1 VFSLEFCNFAHINV
15 FYAQNRNKQMATKQ
29 THAFQTEVSQLLHL
43 MIHSLYSNKEI
54 FLRELVS
61 NASDAVDKLK
71 FESLSN
77 DALVEGKEELQ
88 IHVQVNKDAG
98 TITISDNGIGMT
110 QDEVMEN
117 IGTIANSGTKKFLQ
131 SLDEKQAED
140 SNLIGQFGV
149 GFYSAFIVADEVTL
163 TTRKAGDDKTDGTV
177 WSSAGKGEY
186 SLETTTVEDFGTS
199 VTLHIKD
206 DEKEFLDDY
215 RLRNIISK
223 YSDHITVPILMVKA
237 SEEASDE
244 IEYETVNK
252 ANAFWTQDK
261 KDLKQEDYDEFYK
274 SLTYDFE
281 APLTQLHNRVEGNLD
296 YTSLLFIPSKAPFD
310 MWEPK
315 RKGGIKLYAKRVFI
329 MEDNEN
335 LMPMYL
341 RFIKGVIDTAD
352 LSLNVSR
359 EILQGNKVV
368 DTIRKASVSR
378 ILKELEKM
386 AKNKPEKYATFWK
399 EFGMVM
405 KEGVVED
412 FSNKDK
418 IAGLLR
424 FATTQSEGE
433 DQSVSLADYIER
445 MGKDQKDI
453 YYVTAETYAAAKGSP
468 HLEIFKQKDIEVL
481 LLSDRVDEWMVN
493 NFTEFEGKNLKSIA
507 KGDLEN
513 LDSVEEKKEKEK
525 AAKGFKKTLTAMQ
538 KILDNQVKEVKISNR
553 LSESPSCL
561 VADENEMGGNMER
574 IMASLGQDVPET
586 KPILEINPAHPLV
599 KKLKTKVDEDLVN
612 VLFDQAVLSEGGQLK
627 DPAEFVKRMNKLIN

>member
-1 VFSLEFCNFAHINV
+1 
-15 FYAQNRNKQMATKQ
+15 MTTKQ
-29 THAFQTEVSQLLHL
+29 THSFQTEVSQLLHL

-54 FLRELVS
+54 FLRELIS

-77 DALVEGKEELQ
+77 DKLVEGKEELQ
-88 IHVQVNKDAG
+88 VHIDVDKEAG
-98 TITISDNGIGMT
+98 TITITDNGIGMNET
-110 QDEVMEN
+110 EVMEN

-131 SLDEKQAED
+131 NLDKKQAED

-149 GFYSAFIVADEVTL
+149 GFYASFIVADEVVL
-163 TTRKAGDDKTDGTV
+163 TTRRAGDDKENGTI
-177 WSSAGKGEY
+177 WTSKGEGEY
-186 SLETTTVEDFGTS
+186 SLETATVKDFGTKI
-199 VTLHIKD
+199 TLHIKD
-206 DEKEFLDDY
+206 EEKEFLDDY
-215 RLRNIISK
+215 RLRGIISK
-223 YSDHITVPILMVKA
+223 YSDHITVPIMMIKPA
-237 SEEASDE
+237 EEDSDDA
-244 IEYETVNK
+244 IEYEMINK
-252 ANAFWTQDK
+252 ANAFWMQDK
-261 KDLKQEDYDEFYK
+261 KELKQEDYDEFYK
-274 SLTYDFE
+274 SLTYDFA
-281 APLTQLHNRVEGNLD
+281 APLAQLHNRVEGKLD

-329 MEDNEN
+329 MEDNEE

-359 EILQGNKVV
+359 EILQGNQVV

-386 AKNKPEKYATFWK
+386 AKNKPEKYADFWK

-412 FSNKDK
+412 PANKDK
-418 IAGLLR
+418 IASLLR
-424 FATTQSEGE
+424 FSTTQSDNE
-433 DQSVSLADYIER
+433 DQSVSLADYIGR
-445 MGKDQKDI
+445 MNDEQKDI

-468 HLEIFKQKDIEVL
+468 HLEIFKQKGIEVL

-507 KGDLEN
+507 KGDLED
-513 LDSVEEKKEKEK
+513 LDSKEEKKAKEK
-525 AAKGFKKTLTAMQ
+525 TAKGFKKTLEEMQ
-538 KILDNQVKEVKISNR
+538 KILENQVKEVKISNR

-586 KPILEINPAHPLV
+586 KPTLEINPTHPLV
-599 KKLKTKVDEDLVN
+599 EKLKTKVDENLVN

-627 DPAEFVKRMNKLIN
+627 DPAESVKRMNKLIN

>member
-1 VFSLEFCNFAHINV
+1 
-15 FYAQNRNKQMATKQ
+15 MTTKQ
-29 THAFQTEVSQLLHL
+29 THSFQTEVSQLLHL

-71 FESLSN
+71 FESLAN
-77 DALVEGKEELQ
+77 DAMVEGKEELQ
-88 IHVQVNKDAG
+88 VHIDVDKDAG
-98 TITISDNGIGMT
+98 TITITDNGIGMT
-110 QDEVMEN
+110 EEEVMAN

-149 GFYSAFIVADEVTL
+149 GFYAAFIVADEVVL
-163 TTRKAGDDKTDGTV
+163 TTRKAGDDQANGTI
-177 WSSAGKGEY
+177 WTSKGEGEY
-186 SLETTTVEDFGTS
+186 SLETTTVSDFGTKI
-199 VTLHIKD
+199 TLHIKD

-223 YSDHITVPILMVKA
+223 YSDHITVPIMMIKPA
-237 SEEASDE
+237 EEESDA
-244 IEYETVNK
+244 IEYEMVNK

-261 KDLKQEDYDEFYK
+261 RELKQEDYDEFYK
-274 SLTYDFE
+274 SLTFDFE

-296 YTSLLFIPSKAPFD
+296 YTSLLYIPSKAPFD

-329 MEDNEN
+329 MEDNEE

-412 FSNKDK
+412 PSNKDK
-418 IAGLLR
+418 IASLLR
-424 FATTQSEGE
+424 FATTKSDSEA
-433 DQSVSLADYIER
+433 QTVSLAEYIER
-445 MGKDQKDI
+445 MGDEQKDI
-453 YYVTAETYAAAKGSP
+453 YYITAETFAAAKGSP

-507 KGDLEN
+507 KGDLQD
-513 LDSVEEKKEKEK
+513 LDSEEEKEEKEK
-525 AAKGFKKTLTAMQ
+525 TAEGYKDTLEKMQTILAA
-538 KILDNQVKEVKISNR
+538 QVKEVKISNR

-586 KPILEINPAHPLV
+586 KPILEINPTHPLV
-599 KKLKTKVDEDLVN
+599 EKLKANVDEDLVN

>member
-1 VFSLEFCNFAHINV
+1 
-15 FYAQNRNKQMATKQ
+15 MTTKQ
-29 THAFQTEVSQLLHL
+29 THSFQTEVSQLLHL

-77 DALVEGKEELQ
+77 DTLVEGKEDLQ
-88 IHVQVNKDAG
+88 VHIDVDKEAG
-98 TITISDNGIGMT
+98 TITITDNGIGMT
-110 QDEVMEN
+110 ETEVMEN

-131 SLDEKQAED
+131 SLDAKQAED

-149 GFYSAFIVADEVTL
+149 GFYASFIVADEVVL
-163 TTRKAGDDKTDGTV
+163 TTRKAGDDKANGTI
-177 WSSAGKGEY
+177 WTSKGEGEY
-186 SLETTTVEDFGTS
+186 SLETTTVEEFGTKI
-199 VTLHIKD
+199 TLHIKD

-215 RLRNIISK
+215 RLRSIISK
-223 YSDHITVPILMVKA
+223 YSDHITVPIMMIKPA
-237 SEEASDE
+237 EEESDT
-244 IEYETVNK
+244 IEYEMVNK

-261 KDLKQEDYDEFYK
+261 RDLKQEDYDEFYK
-274 SLTYDFE
+274 SLTYDFA
-281 APLTQLHNRVEGNLD
+281 APLAQLHNRVEGKLD

-329 MEDNEN
+329 MEDNEE

-341 RFIKGVIDTAD
+341 RFVKGVIDTAD

-386 AKNKPEKYATFWK
+386 AKNKPEKYADFWK

-412 FSNKDK
+412 ATNKDK
-418 IAGLLR
+418 IASLLR
-424 FATTQSEGE
+424 FATTNSNGE
-433 DQSVSLADYIER
+433 DQNVSLAEYIER
-445 MGKDQKDI
+445 MGDDQKDI
-453 YYVTAETYAAAKGSP
+453 YYVTAETFAAAKGSP

-493 NFTEFEGKNLKSIA
+493 NFTEFEGKNL
-507 KGDLEN
+507 
-513 LDSVEEKKEKEK
+513 
-525 AAKGFKKTLTAMQ
+525 
-538 KILDNQVKEVKISNR
+538 QVNCQRRPARFR
-553 LSESPSCL
+553 L
-561 VADENEMGGNMER
+561 
-574 IMASLGQDVPET
+574 
-586 KPILEINPAHPLV
+586 
-599 KKLKTKVDEDLVN
+599 
-612 VLFDQAVLSEGGQLK
+612 
-627 DPAEFVKRMNKLIN
+627 

>member
-1 VFSLEFCNFAHINV
+1 
-15 FYAQNRNKQMATKQ
+15 MTTKQ
-29 THAFQTEVSQLLHL
+29 THSFQTEVSQLLHL

-77 DALVEGKEELQ
+77 DALVEGKEVLQ
-88 IHVQVNKDAG
+88 VQIDVDKDAG
-98 TITISDNGIGMT
+98 TITIIDNGIGMT
-110 QDEVMEN
+110 ETEVMEN
-117 IGTIANSGTKKFLQ
+117 IGTIANSGTKKFLE

-149 GFYSAFIVADEVTL
+149 GFYAAFIVADEVVL
-163 TTRKAGDDKTDGTV
+163 TTRKAGDDKSNGTI
-177 WSSAGKGEY
+177 WTSKGEGEY
-186 SLETTTVEDFGTS
+186 SLETAAVEDFGTKI
-199 VTLHIKD
+199 TLHIKKE
-206 DEKEFLDDY
+206 EKEFLDDY
-215 RLRNIISK
+215 RLRGIISK
-223 YSDHITVPILMVKA
+223 YSDHIIVPIMMIKPA
-237 SEEASDE
+237 EEDSDA
-244 IEYETVNK
+244 IEYEMVNK

-261 KDLKQEDYDEFYK
+261 RSLKQEDYDEFYK
-274 SLTYDFE
+274 SLTYDFA
-281 APLTQLHNRVEGNLD
+281 APLAQLHNRVEGKLD

-329 MEDNEN
+329 MEDNEG

-378 ILKELEKM
+378 ILKELKKM
-386 AKNKPEKYATFWK
+386 AKNKPEKYANFWK

-412 FSNKDK
+412 PANKDK
-418 IAGLLR
+418 IASLLR
-424 FATTQSEGE
+424 FATTKTVSE
-433 DQSVSLADYIER
+433 DQTVSLADYIAR
-445 MGKDQKDI
+445 MDAEQKDI
-453 YYVTAETYAAAKGSP
+453 YYVTAETFGAAKGSP
-468 HLEIFKQKDIEVL
+468 HLEIFKEKDIEVL
-481 LLSDRVDEWMVN
+481 LLSDRVDEWMVS
-493 NFTEFEGKNLKSIA
+493 NFTEFEGKTLKSIA
-507 KGDLEN
+507 KGDLQD
-513 LDSVEEKKEKEK
+513 LDSTEEKKEKEK
-525 AAKGFKKTLTAMQ
+525 TAKGFKKTLEEMQ
-538 KILDNQVKEVKISNR
+538 KILENKVKEVKISNR

-586 KPILEINPAHPLV
+586 KPILEINPTHPLV
-599 KKLKTKVDEDLVN
+599 KKLKTKVNEDLVN
-612 VLFDQAVLSEGGQLK
+612 ILFDQAVLSEGGQLK
-627 DPAEFVKRMNKLIN
+627 DPAEFVKRMNKLIK

>member
-1 VFSLEFCNFAHINV
+1 MTAKSA
-15 FYAQNRNKQMATKQ
+15 KTKSTKK

-54 FLRELVS
+54 FLRELIS
-61 NASDAVDKLK
+61 NASDAIDKLK

-77 DALVEGKEELQ
+77 DKLVEGKEELQ
-88 IHVQVNKDAG
+88 IHVSADKDAG
-98 TITISDNGIGMT
+98 TVTISDNGIGMT

-117 IGTIANSGTKKFLQ
+117 IGTIANSGTQKFLKN
-131 SLDEKQAED
+131 LDEKQAQD

-163 TTRKAGDDKTDGTV
+163 STRKAGDAKTKGTV
-177 WSSAGKGEY
+177 WSSKGKGEY
-186 SLETTTVEDFGTS
+186 SLETTKVEDFGTTI
-199 VTLHIKD
+199 TLHIKKE
-206 DEKEFLDDY
+206 EKEFLDDY
-215 RLRNIISK
+215 RLRSIISK
-223 YSDHITVPILMVKA
+223 YSDHITIPIMMIKP
-237 SEEASDE
+237 SEDDKE
-244 IEYETVNK
+244 IEYESVNK

-261 KDLKQEDYDEFYK
+261 KSLKQEDYDEFYK

-281 APLTQLHNRVEGNLD
+281 GPLTQLHNKVEGKLD
-296 YTSLLFIPSKAPFD
+296 YTSLLFIPKKAPFD

-329 MEDNEN
+329 MEDNEE
-335 LMPMYL
+335 LMPLYL

-359 EILQGNKVV
+359 EILQSNKVV
-368 DTIRKASVSR
+368 DAIRKASVSR
-378 ILKELEKM
+378 VLKELEKM
-386 AKNKPEKYATFWK
+386 AKNKPEKYAEFWK

-412 FSNKDK
+412 SSNKDK
-418 IAGLLR
+418 IASLLR
-424 FATTQSEGE
+424 FTTTKSDGE
-433 DQSVSLADYIER
+433 DQTVSLADYIER

-493 NFTEFEGKNLKSIA
+493 NFNEFEGKNLKSIA
-507 KGDLEN
+507 KGDLEG
-513 LDSVEEKKEKEK
+513 LDSKAEKKEKEK
-525 AAKGFKKTLTAMQ
+525 AAKGFKKTLKEMQ
-538 KILDNQVKEVKISNR
+538 KILDSQVKEVKVSSR

-586 KPILEINPAHPLV
+586 KPILEINPTHPLV
-599 KKLKTKVDEDLVN
+599 EKLKTKVDEDIVR
-612 VLFDQAVLSEGGQLK
+612 VLFDQAVLAEGGQLK
-627 DPAEFVKRMNKLIN
+627 DPAEFVKRMNKLIK

>member
-1 VFSLEFCNFAHINV
+1 MFSLEFCNFAHINV

-335 LMPMYL
+335 LIPMYL